1 MMKRL
6 MITLIAL
13 ALFALPSFAAEVPD
27 PETKGN
33 PDQPM
38 LHQHPGMKRDMMH
51 QHPGMQKDKKDMMHQ
66 HPGMMKEMMH
76 NPQHMLAM
84 GYHKNLMKF
93 GHILKKVAEQG
104 ETVPRD
110 FARAAIT
117 EMRRSEAQMEIY
129 REEALGSMP
138 ADMKAKQ
145 ADMAKMMGA
154 HLTEMRTHLGHLEAL
169 AKNDRIDSKEVL
181 KHLELLFKES
191 EMCGEGMHGKGMHG
205 GAAAMHGKGMYCRDM
220 RGDCQNCQH
229 CGQMRGNCQHCGQ
242 MRHGG
247 MGNWQE
253 MAQQREKMVAEMKAQ
268 DAELFK
274 LVDQMNKAPKDQK
287 QGLMA
292 AIVTRLVKQRAALNA
307 HMEKMQEHMK
317 QHMEGASMSP
327 SMSMEGMDSDDMD
340 DEDMDADDT
349 NPDMNMQDMNMQDA
363 R

>member
-1 MMKRL
+1 
-6 MITLIAL
+6 
-13 ALFALPSFAAEVPD
+13 
-27 PETKGN
+27 
-33 PDQPM
+33 
-38 LHQHPGMKRDMMH
+38 
-51 QHPGMQKDKKDMMHQ
+51 
-66 HPGMMKEMMH
+66 
-76 NPQHMLAM
+76 
-84 GYHKNLMKF
+84 
-93 GHILKKVAEQG
+93 
-104 ETVPRD
+104 
-110 FARAAIT
+110 
-117 EMRRSEAQMEIY
+117 
-129 REEALGSMP
+129 
-138 ADMKAKQ
+138 
-145 ADMAKMMGA
+145 
-154 HLTEMRTHLGHLEAL
+154 
-169 AKNDRIDSKEVL
+169 
-181 KHLELLFKES
+181 
-191 EMCGEGMHGKGMHG
+191 MHGKG
-205 GAAAMHGKGMYCRDM
+205 CRDM
-220 RGDCQNCQH
+220 HGDCQ
-229 CGQMRGNCQHCGQ
+229 NCQHCGQ

-327 SMSMEGMDSDDMD
+327 SMAMEGMDSDDMD